1 MSTFLD
7 DIIPTTSI
15 PAAIDAARSIVIVKD
30 FKIGGSAIS
39 SWLSE
44 NRSALWL
51 DYEDGSEALPGV
63 KINVIAKAKQM
74 GMKRIDFLLKLWA
87 DLAADSQSGTP
98 RFNYLIHDKINQL
111 EDWAELWA
119 TAYYKQTIPGK
130 NFKGNSVL
138 ELPEGGGYRFL
149 REKFLDLWNA
159 ASVAAPRS
167 IWWCSQKLKYIGDGN
182 NKFEV
187 SRISIWSANADPSPQ
202 AAATPPPSC
211 IVRRT
216 AATGSASSPVIAGHS
231 AAVAFPASKAS
242 DSRSAGKMQTVNSSW
257 TGTRS
262 TPTANNSQLKLNN
275 YIIACS
281 P

>member
-7 DIIPTTSI
+7 DIIPTESI

-130 NFKGNSVL
+130 NFKGNSCPRAARGRRLPVPPREVPRPL
-138 ELPEGGGYRFL
+138 ECR
-149 REKFLDLWNA
+149 
-159 ASVAAPRS
+159 
-167 IWWCSQKLKYIGDGN
+167 IG
-182 NKFEV
+182 
-187 SRISIWSANADPSPQ
+187 RCSPQ
-202 AAATPPPSC
+202 HLVVFAEAE
-211 IVRRT
+211 VYR
-216 AATGSASSPVIAGHS
+216 
-231 AAVAFPASKAS
+231 
-242 DSRSAGKMQTVNSSW
+242 
-257 TGTRS
+257 
-262 TPTANNSQLKLNN
+262 
-275 YIIACS
+275 
-281 P
+281 

>member
-1 MSTFLD
+1 MSDFLN
-7 DIIPTTSI
+7 DIIPTESV

-63 KINVIAKAKQM
+63 KINVIAKAKAL

-87 DLAADSQSGTP
+87 DLAADWQSGTP

-187 SRISIWSANADPSPQ
+187 SDLDLVGKCRSIAAGSCDAPALMYREEDGSNWISFVTSDRRAFCGCRVPRLEGQRFKISWKDAD
-202 AAATPPPSC
+202 
-211 IVRRT
+211 
-216 AATGSASSPVIAGHS
+216 
-231 AAVAFPASKAS
+231 
-242 DSRSAGKMQTVNSSW
+242 GKLVVDWNQIYPD
-257 TGTRS
+257 G
-262 TPTANNSQLKLNN
+262 K
-275 YIIACS
+275 
-281 P
+281 